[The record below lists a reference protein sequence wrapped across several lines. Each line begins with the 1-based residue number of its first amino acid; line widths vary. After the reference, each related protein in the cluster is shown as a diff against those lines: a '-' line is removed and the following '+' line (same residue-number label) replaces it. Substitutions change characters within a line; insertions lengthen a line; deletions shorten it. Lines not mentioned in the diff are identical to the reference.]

1 LSRSE
6 PNLANVK
13 KILGDIIHS
22 GKKKGVTFKQILEGV
37 AEYYD
42 VATQDLVNRCRRRD
56 IVRPRQIAMF
66 LMRAELQASY
76 PGIGEQLG
84 GRDHTTAMHAYEKI
98 SKELE
103 QDEELE
109 QELNTIKSKIY
120 AV

>member
-1 LSRSE
+1 M
-6 PNLANVK
+6 
-13 KILGDIIHS
+13 
-22 GKKKGVTFKQILEGV
+22 

>member
-1 LSRSE
+1 
-6 PNLANVK
+6 
-13 KILGDIIHS
+13 
-22 GKKKGVTFKQILEGV
+22 
-37 AEYYD
+37 
-42 VATQDLVNRCRRRD
+42 VNRCRRRD

-98 SKELE
+98 SKEIE